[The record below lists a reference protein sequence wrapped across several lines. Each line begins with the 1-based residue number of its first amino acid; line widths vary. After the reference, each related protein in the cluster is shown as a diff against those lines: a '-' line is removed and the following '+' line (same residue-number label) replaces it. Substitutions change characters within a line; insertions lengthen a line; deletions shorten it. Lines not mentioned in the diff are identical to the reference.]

1 MKMVKPIILAIGAI
15 PVILAI
21 LIVIPMVTM
30 EEIPMSAIN
39 SYDKIQIEFT
49 KHDLRVVSF
58 GVTEKSVADM
68 TQVLIIDND
77 GNVQYTEVKDGV
89 NQSLVKSSI
98 SNEQLQ
104 KLTAMIK
111 ETGFMSIPK
120 ESFPIKEDVESYTKF
135 TVKITLNDAKTQI
148 FWPEQDATEKFIPPI
163 VTAVESELED
173 IINQNNRIVD
183 MENTEAK
190 LRVRMSSSDAH
201 YAGNL
206 VVKDSIL

>member
-1 MKMVKPIILAIGAI
+1 MKMVKPVVLVAAAI

-21 LIVIPMVTM
+21 LIVIPMITM

-39 SYDKIQIEFT
+39 PNDKIQIEFT

-77 GNVQYTEVKDGV
+77 GSVQYTEVKDGV
-89 NQSLVKSSI
+89 NQSLIKNSI

-135 TVKITLNDAKTQI
+135 TVKITLNAAKTQI
-148 FWPEQDATEKFIPPI
+148 FWPDQDATEKFIPPI
-163 VTAVESELED
+163 VTAVEDELVG
-173 IINQNNRIVD
+173 IIDGIR
-183 MENTEAK
+183 E
-190 LRVRMSSSDAH
+190 
-201 YAGNL
+201 
-206 VVKDSIL
+206 

>member
-1 MKMVKPIILAIGAI
+1 MVKPIVLAICSI
-15 PVILAI
+15 PVIFAL
-21 LIVIPMVTM
+21 LIIIPMLTSTD
-30 EEIPMSAIN
+30 IPISAIN
-39 SYDKIQIEFT
+39 SSDKLQIEFT

-89 NQSLVKSSI
+89 NQSLIKSSI

-104 KLTAMIK
+104 KLGAIIK

-120 ESFPIKEDVESYTKF
+120 ESFPIKDDVESYTKF
-135 TVKITLNDAKTQI
+135 TIKITLNDAKTQI

-163 VTAVESELED
+163 VTMLESELED
-173 IINQNNRIVD
+173 IINQIR
-183 MENTEAK
+183 EQ
-190 LRVRMSSSDAH
+190 
-201 YAGNL
+201 
-206 VVKDSIL
+206 

>member
-1 MKMVKPIILAIGAI
+1 MVKPIILAVGAI

-30 EEIPMSAIN
+30 KEIPMSAIN
-39 SYDKIQIEFT
+39 SYDNVHIEFT

-98 SNEQLQ
+98 SHEQLQ

-120 ESFPIKEDVESYTKF
+120 ESFPIKEDVERYTKF
-135 TVKITLNDAKTQI
+135 TVKITLNDTRIQI

-163 VTAVESELED
+163 VTAVESELLD
-173 IINQNNRIVD
+173 IISKII
-183 MENTEAK
+183 E
-190 LRVRMSSSDAH
+190 
-201 YAGNL
+201 
-206 VVKDSIL
+206 

>member
-1 MKMVKPIILAIGAI
+1 MVKPIILAIGAI
-15 PVILAI
+15 PVIFAI

-30 EEIPMSAIN
+30 EEIPTSAIN
-39 SYDKIQIEFT
+39 PNDKIQIEFT
-49 KHDLRVVSF
+49 KYDLRVVSF

-98 SNEQLQ
+98 SNEQLH

-120 ESFPIKEDVESYTKF
+120 ESFPIKDDVESYTKF

-163 VTAVESELED
+163 VTMLESELED
-173 IINQNNRIVD
+173 IINQII
-183 MENTEAK
+183 E
-190 LRVRMSSSDAH
+190 
-201 YAGNL
+201 
-206 VVKDSIL
+206 